1 MSTIAVTGAG
11 SGMGAALAERL
22 RAQGDTVIGV
32 DLKNADVTAD
42 LGTAE
47 GRSHAVAEINRIGGG
62 RLDGFLPFAGLA
74 GGAGRPSSLL
84 VAVNYFGAIGL
95 LEGLRP
101 ALAAAGTSSV
111 VLASSNSTTTQP
123 DWPQHVAEA
132 CLAGDE
138 DEARRIADEAGAR
151 DGGIGAYPATK
162 AALAWY
168 ARTRAADF
176 QGDGIRL
183 NAVAPGYIDTPMT
196 RAAAEDPATA
206 EGIRTFLGLI
216 PAGRA
221 GRPEEI
227 VDLVE
232 FLLSP
237 KSAYCVG
244 SVFYADGGLD
254 AQLRATDWPKVWHP
268 QAG

>member
-11 SGMGAALAERL
+11 SGMGATLTERL
-22 RAQGDTVIGV
+22 RAQGHTVIGV
-32 DLKNADVTAD
+32 DLKNADITAD
-42 LGTAE
+42 LGDPE
-47 GRSHAVAEINRIGGG
+47 GRAHAVAEITRLGDG
-62 RLDGFLPFAGLA
+62 RLDGLLPFAGLA

-84 VAVNYFGAIGL
+84 VSVNYFGAIGL

-123 DWPQHVAEA
+123 DWPERVAEA

-138 DEARRIADEAGAR
+138 AEARRVADEAGAQ
-151 DGGIGAYPATK
+151 DGGVGAYPATK

-176 QGDGIRL
+176 QADGIRL

-206 EGIRTFLGLI
+206 ESIRQFLAAI

-227 VDLVE
+227 AELVE

-244 SVFYADGGLD
+244 SVFFADGGLD
-254 AQLRATDWPKVWHP
+254 ARLRGTDWPKVRHP
-268 QAG
+268 GA

>member
-11 SGMGAALAERL
+11 SGMGATLTERL
-22 RAQGDTVIGV
+22 RAQGHTVIGV

-42 LGTAE
+42 LGTPE
-47 GRSHAVAEINRIGGG
+47 GRAHAVAEITRISGG
-62 RLDGFLPFAGLA
+62 RLDGFLPFAGIT

-84 VAVNYFGAIGL
+84 VSVNYFGAIRL
-95 LEGLRP
+95 VEGLRP
-101 ALAAAGTSSV
+101 ALAATGNASV
-111 VLASSNSTTTQP
+111 VFASSNSTTTQP
-123 DWPQHVAEA
+123 DWPERVATA

-138 DEARRIADEAGAR
+138 AEARRTADEAGAD

-168 ARTRAADF
+168 ARTRAAEY
-176 QGDGIRL
+176 QADGIRL

-206 EGIRTFLGLI
+206 EGIKQFLASI

-221 GRPEEI
+221 GTAEEI
-227 VDLVE
+227 AELVE

-237 KSAYCVG
+237 KSSYCVG

-254 AQLRATDWPKVWHP
+254 AGLRATDWPKVWHP
-268 QAG
+268 RTR